1 MAGEHRHDVGDD
13 AAAVE
18 LAPRLGGHR
27 QQLEHR
33 AEAPLED
40 RRVERLLAREV
51 VVEARGADADAL
63 GDVPQRRAFVA
74 ALGEQLGRGVED
86 RLGGATGASPLAK
99 QGRRGGCDGRGSRGQ
114 GGSFATN

>member
-1 MAGEHRHDVGDD
+1 
-13 AAAVE
+13 
-18 LAPRLGGHR
+18 LGGQR

-51 VVEARGADADAL
+51 VVEARSADADAL

-74 ALGEQLGRGVED
+74 ALGEELGRGVED
-86 RLGGATGASPLAK
+86 GLGGAAGASPLAE
-99 QGRRGGCDGRGSRGQ
+99 QGRRRGRDAAGSRRQ
-114 GGSFATN
+114 GGSFVTN